1 MVFLAL
7 IHIYEIREDGRED
20 GSGRG
25 GSESAVRPAGDA
37 VSGEAPVSYTHLM
50 KPERQ
55 SPLMSYSRET
65 LSSTVLQATE
75 DIRTSA
81 M

>member
-1 MVFLAL
+1 
-7 IHIYEIREDGRED
+7 
-20 GSGRG
+20 
-25 GSESAVRPAGDA
+25 
-37 VSGEAPVSYTHLM
+37 M

-65 LSSTVLQATE
+65 LFSTVLQATE

-81 M
+81 MWQYTSEMARW

>member
-1 MVFLAL
+1 
-7 IHIYEIREDGRED
+7 
-20 GSGRG
+20 
-25 GSESAVRPAGDA
+25 
-37 VSGEAPVSYTHLM
+37 M
-50 KPERQ
+50 KPERL

-81 M
+81 MWQYMSEMARW